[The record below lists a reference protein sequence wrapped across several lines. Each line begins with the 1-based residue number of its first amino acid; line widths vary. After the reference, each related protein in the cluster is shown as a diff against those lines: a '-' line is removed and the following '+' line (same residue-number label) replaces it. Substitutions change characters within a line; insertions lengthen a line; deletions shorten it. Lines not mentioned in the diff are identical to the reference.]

1 MHAFLIG
8 GKIEK
13 IKLYV
18 PQTAEFYK
26 QRMGGERMRAAKP
39 TNRETFTRFIYARKI
54 KRYRTGN
61 VRYRLK
67 QNVTNAGC
75 LEKRHH
81 AEKNPRN
88 GAAHPREI
96 PRYRV
101 DPVQLFQRHDDRL
114 IEIAEIFAE

>member
-67 QNVTNAGC
+67 QNVTNA
-75 LEKRHH
+75 
-81 AEKNPRN
+81 
-88 GAAHPREI
+88 
-96 PRYRV
+96 RYP
-101 DPVQLFQRHDDRL
+101 DTGLILFSYFNVMM
-114 IEIAEIFAE
+114 IA